1 MARLFADR
9 NSGPILEAA
18 GLWRKV
24 GLLEEG
30 SVFSHHRL
38 WTSEHLLALQ
48 KHFVEQPD
56 VGEGS
61 FFAKLK
67 DQLAPTAREAKRLA
81 AEMLWL
87 MSLCPSNVG
96 AQSKREGVRLV
107 WGWSGEVI
115 SADHPLLIDAV
126 LDGVGSAGASFGVHR
141 WRELSYFVRM
151 MLGIR

>member
-61 FFAKLK
+61 FFA
-67 DQLAPTAREAKRLA
+67 D
-81 AEMLWL
+81 
-87 MSLCPSNVG
+87 
-96 AQSKREGVRLV
+96 SKTLDALESQDRVVFRYVSE
-107 WGWSGEVI
+107 SGEATRKSNPNGSLANIAGICNQQRNVLGMMPHPDRAWDLRLGSEDGKVLFESLI
-115 SADHPLLIDAV
+115 ENLESA
-126 LDGVGSAGASFGVHR
+126 
-141 WRELSYFVRM
+141 
-151 MLGIR
+151 